1 MEEIIHIS
9 DPSNL
14 TYLKNLRPFEFK
26 CVNCCNIHKIKQFR
40 RGRLESYE

>member
-9 DPSNL
+9 DQSNL
-14 TYLKNLRPFEFK
+14 TYLKNRRPFEFK
-26 CVNCCNIHKIKQFR
+26 CVNCGNIHKINQFR